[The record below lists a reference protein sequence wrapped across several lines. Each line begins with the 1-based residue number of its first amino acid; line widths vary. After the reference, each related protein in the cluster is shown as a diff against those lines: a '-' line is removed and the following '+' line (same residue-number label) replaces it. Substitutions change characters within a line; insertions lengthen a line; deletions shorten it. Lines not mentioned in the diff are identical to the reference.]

1 MAAGS
6 GTFIGF
12 TVILIDLSPANSGLI
27 PLLANRMVSSSALIV
42 AAGALV
48 LTRVAL
54 SRTPR
59 LPGLTE
65 FRSVGTMI
73 IIAGVMDVLAN
84 VAVIYG
90 LRSGD
95 LSVISVLIAL
105 YPAGTILLA
114 SVVLKER
121 IALIQWAGLAL
132 ALVASALLAL

>member
-12 TVILIDLSPANSGLI
+12 TVILIDLSPSDSGLI
-27 PLLANRMVSSSALIV
+27 PLLANRMVSSSALII
-42 AAGALV
+42 ATGALV
-48 LTRVAL
+48 LTRVVR

-59 LPGLTE
+59 LPGLSQVK
-65 FRSVGTMI
+65 SVGSMI
-73 IIAGVMDVLAN
+73 VIAGILDVIAN
-84 VAVIYG
+84 IAVIYG

-95 LSVISVLIAL
+95 LSVVSVLIAL

-121 IALIQWAGLAL
+121 IAAIQWAGLAL

>member
-1 MAAGS
+1 
-6 GTFIGF
+6 
-12 TVILIDLSPANSGLI
+12 
-27 PLLANRMVSSSALIV
+27 VSSSALIV